1 MSIITSVNTMLSFA
15 KSLKRGL
22 RLDYFLLYA
31 LGICIM
37 ASKPIYL
44 WNTGMNLK
52 GFYLFMIAVLV
63 SALSS
68 KVVPWIMI
76 LVMCTMILMNTS
88 IVVAARAYVL
98 DPALLLLVTFP
109 NNVGLEI
116 TFPQIDR
123 RYVSLFCLPAL
134 LGNFLG
140 MVYAGGRQ
148 VRSMA
153 GSGLLPSFLATVQQ
167 DDAIVVNVV
176 REGNKEERTLSESN
190 SEKEQILKEKE
201 PIVAMVICSIISY
214 ILLVICYEEL
224 DYTHF
229 LLIILRVGGLQAC
242 IESWGA
248 MFAYIVFATRF
259 SSMERG
265 FRSPFGI
272 TGAVVVLVYT
282 FILAGSLLQSSS
294 FSTGDNKYVGVAEGI
309 YFVLCIVYYILVV
322 RHRQFF
328 SKEEQDRFMKAY
340 VVNANKKKR
349 RGQSNSR
356 GNSKKS
362 SLRDLWTRISMN
374 IVGLPTANSLQSSLK
389 SRGSDRLNSSVP
401 MLLLGQNKVSP
412 STDDQHVKQEVRI
425 VP

>member
-1 MSIITSVNTMLSFA
+1 
-15 KSLKRGL
+15 
-22 RLDYFLLYA
+22 
-31 LGICIM
+31 
-37 ASKPIYL
+37 
-44 WNTGMNLK
+44 
-52 GFYLFMIAVLV
+52 
-63 SALSS
+63 
-68 KVVPWIMI
+68 
-76 LVMCTMILMNTS
+76 MNTS

-229 LLIILRVGGLQAC
+229 LLIILRVGGLQA
-242 IESWGA
+242 S
-248 MFAYIVFATRF
+248 
-259 SSMERG
+259 
-265 FRSPFGI
+265 
-272 TGAVVVLVYT
+272 
-282 FILAGSLLQSSS
+282 
-294 FSTGDNKYVGVAEGI
+294 
-309 YFVLCIVYYILVV
+309 
-322 RHRQFF
+322 
-328 SKEEQDRFMKAY
+328 
-340 VVNANKKKR
+340 NKKKR